1 MEFEGKLTA
10 AEIERRTGISHDT
23 FIRLKHMG
31 VVPYPEI
38 KGRGKSKGVIGLY
51 PPEVESI
58 VKWVI
63 REQNKGRLSLVEAAL
78 KYREEKQIDRGKIR
92 EIMNNLGPKEEV
104 ASLAPNSGK
113 IAELRQKQLAQ
124 IKDITPADEI
134 LAKIQS
140 NDVKGY
146 VDAYAEVAEEVHNHA
161 RVEYPNYWITYIGVE
176 TIKKGNKKFLKVA
189 RVNGKPKAKEQT

>member
-1 MEFEGKLTA
+1 MESQDKLTA

-38 KGRGKSKGVIGLY
+38 KGRGKNKGIIGLY
-51 PPEVESI
+51 PPEVESTVMWI
-58 VKWVI
+58 I
-63 REQNKGRLSLVEAAL
+63 RQKREGLSLVQAAL
-78 KYREEKQIDRGKIR
+78 KYREEQQVDWKKVR
-92 EIMNNLGPKEEV
+92 EIMNSLGPKEEV
-104 ASLAPNSGK
+104 TSLAPNSGK
-113 IAELRQKQLAQ
+113 IAELRRKQLAQ

-176 TIKKGNKKFLKVA
+176 TIKKGNKKLLKVV